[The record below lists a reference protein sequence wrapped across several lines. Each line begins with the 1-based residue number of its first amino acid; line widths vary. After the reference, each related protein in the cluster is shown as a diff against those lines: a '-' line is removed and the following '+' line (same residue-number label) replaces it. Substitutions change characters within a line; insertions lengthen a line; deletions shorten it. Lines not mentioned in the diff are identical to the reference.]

1 MKHIKQILIAISV
14 VALLTACS
22 GGDDAATTDA
32 TTTAGSGT
40 STTESTG
47 TTTTPSTAADL
58 YSGIY
63 SGFLEKET
71 LTASYEGPVRLT
83 LARDLTG
90 NYSVT
95 GTLNMT
101 RSVTLGLPTT
111 TSDIISGTVTS
122 AGALSATGNINV
134 VSITGNINSE
144 TRIITGTI
152 VYKTGSSS
160 TFTYNFILYD
170 DALTYEA

>member
-1 MKHIKQILIAISV
+1 
-14 VALLTACS
+14 
-22 GGDDAATTDA
+22 
-32 TTTAGSGT
+32 
-40 STTESTG
+40 
-47 TTTTPSTAADL
+47 
-58 YSGIY
+58 
-63 SGFLEKET
+63 
-71 LTASYEGPVRLT
+71 
-83 LARDLTG
+83 
-90 NYSVT
+90 
-95 GTLNMT
+95 MT
-101 RSVTLGLPTT
+101 RSVTLGLPTS

-134 VSITGNINSE
+134 VSITGNIKSE